1 MIDLLHSAVLSLAE
15 LLEQLELFHVDL
27 EAVSIAKV
35 DTVRVQDRL
44 SVEVEFSR
52 RITVVRAMN
61 DPPYFESGV

>member
-35 DTVRVQDRL
+35 DAVRVQDRL
-44 SVEVEFSR
+44 SVEVELSR
-52 RITVVRAMN
+52 RITVARTMN
-61 DPPYFESGV
+61 DPQCFERGG